1 MNVPKILYL
10 VLAVLLTPALVSFA
24 QNADD
29 EIEKLPLAG
38 AASRSSYETAAA
50 PLTIAQQRAAYE
62 ANQRMYRTEW
72 YNWAGHSPLRPHMNA
87 SYMSGGFQHYYHQ
100 PYPVVHRIGFARGW
114 YW

>member
-1 MNVPKILYL
+1 MTVPRILYL
-10 VLAVLLTPALVSFA
+10 IFAMMLTPALVSVA
-24 QNADD
+24 QTED
-29 EIEKLPLAG
+29 EDVDKLPLAG
-38 AASRSSYETAAA
+38 AASRSSYESAAV
-50 PLTIAQQRAAYE
+50 PLTISQQRAVYE

-100 PYPVVHRIGFARGW
+100 PYPAVHRIGFARGW